1 MPRSITKAF
10 EAIQA
15 LRRPRQA
22 RRRPSGHALALAD
35 RIGLLNTADWDE
47 VCAQGSVFMQRAYL
61 EAFEAHPPDN
71 VQMRYALAHRDGRP
85 RIAMVMQRAAIGW
98 KRVPKKGDLGAL
110 EKIDLPNEQ
119 MLLCGNLLAPGPGI
133 AFAPGVEPDEQDWLA
148 IGEALYRLRRGD
160 KLLGES
166 SLVMCK
172 DFPGGW
178 ADARSSLR
186 LLSYRAMQT
195 EPDMVL
201 ELDPAWRKPQ
211 DYLAA
216 MTSGYR
222 SNAKRLGKQLEAGG
236 VVLSTL
242 DADAVEREAATI
254 HRLYLHVHD
263 KQALRLATP
272 APGFVPALARALGDR
287 FVCRVAR
294 LGDRIVGFVTSLMGP
309 DGEAHGYV
317 IGYEPEANETLPIYL
332 SLLQSTVDDAIAF
345 RASRLSLGRTAL
357 TPKANLGC
365 LPQPMVCLI
374 RHRVPTMNPLLS
386 VVFRLVEPEQ
396 PPQRSPFKG
405 RRAGKESDESA
416 G

>member
-1 MPRSITKAF
+1 MPRSITKAV
-10 EAIQA
+10 EALNA
-15 LRRPRQA
+15 LRRSKQVK
-22 RRRPSGHALALAD
+22 RRPSGHAFALAD
-35 RIGLLNTADWDE
+35 RVAFLNAAHWDA
-47 VCAQGSVFMQRAYL
+47 VCAQASVFMQRAYL

-71 VQMRYALAHRDGRP
+71 VQVRYALAHRDGCP

-98 KRVPKKGDLGAL
+98 KRVPKKGDLGAF
-110 EKIDLPNEQ
+110 EKVDLPDEQ

-133 AFAPGVEPDEQDWLA
+133 AFAPGVEPDENDWLA

-172 DFPGGW
+172 DFPGEW
-178 ADARSSLR
+178 ANARAALR
-186 LLSYRAMQT
+186 LLSYRAMAT

-201 ELDPAWRKPQ
+201 ALDPEWRKPQ

-222 SNAKRLGKQLEAGG
+222 SNVKRLGKQLEAGG
-236 VVLSTL
+236 VELATL
-242 DADAVEREAATI
+242 GADDVQRQADTI

-272 APGFVPALARALGDR
+272 APGFVPALARGLGER

-309 DGEAHGYV
+309 DGEAHGYF

-345 RASRLSLGRTAL
+345 RAQRLSLGRTAL

-365 LPQPMVCLI
+365 RPVPMVCLM

-386 VVFRLVEPEQ
+386 AVFRLVEPEQ
-396 PPQRSPFKG
+396 PPQRSPFKAK
-405 RRAGKESDESA
+405 AGKDEGGSTA
-416 G
+416 

>member
-1 MPRSITKAF
+1 MPRSITKAV
-10 EAIQA
+10 EALQSFRRSKQA
-15 LRRPRQA
+15 K
-22 RRRPSGHALALAD
+22 RRPSGHQFALAD
-35 RIGLLNTADWDE
+35 QVGFLNTGDWDA
-47 VCAQGSVFMQRAYL
+47 VCAKGSVFLQRAYL

-71 VQMRYALAHRDGRP
+71 VQMRYALAYRDGRP

-98 KRVPKKGDLGAL
+98 KRVPKKGDLGAF
-110 EKIDLPNEQ
+110 EKMGLPDEQ
-119 MLLCGNLLAPGPGI
+119 MVVCGNLLAPGPGI
-133 AFAPGVEPDEQDWLA
+133 AFAPGVDADESDWLA

-166 SLVMCK
+166 SIVMCK
-172 DFPGGW
+172 DFPADW
-178 ADARSSLR
+178 ANARAALR
-186 LLSYRAMQT
+186 LLSYRTMET

-201 ELDPAWRKPQ
+201 ALDPAWRKPQ

-222 SNAKRLGKQLEAGG
+222 SNVNRLAKQLKAGG
-236 VVLSTL
+236 VDLEVI
-242 DADAVEREAATI
+242 DADCVERHADTI

-272 APGFVPALARALGDR
+272 APGFAPALARALGKH

-294 LGDRIVGFVTSLMGP
+294 LGERIVGFVTSLMGP

-317 IGYEPEANETLPIYL
+317 IGYEPDANETLPIYL

-345 RASRLSLGRTAL
+345 GAQRLSLGRTAL
-357 TPKANLGC
+357 TPKANIGC

-386 VVFRLVEPEQ
+386 AVFRLVEPEQ
-396 PPQRSPFKG
+396 PPQRNPFKAKA
-405 RRAGKESDESA
+405 RRPRTDRPA
-416 G
+416 